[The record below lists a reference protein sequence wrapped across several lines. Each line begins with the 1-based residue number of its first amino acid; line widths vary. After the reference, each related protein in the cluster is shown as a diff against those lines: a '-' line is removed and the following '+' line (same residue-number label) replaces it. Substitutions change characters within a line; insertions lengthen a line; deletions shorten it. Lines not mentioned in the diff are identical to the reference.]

1 MLFFVVQIIA
11 EDGEP
16 FWCSLSGNNAEL
28 VLGIAFGCIDDTEI
42 LRSVVAVFPMGK
54 QEYILAFA
62 GLANLR
68 HSLLKMPSYGFA
80 VTIHPQRVSAI
91 CKDTIVWRGGRG
103 VVLWWL
109 VISPATKE
117 NYRHD
122 GQ

>member
-1 MLFFVVQIIA
+1 MLCFVTLIVA
-11 EDGEP
+11 DEGEP
-16 FWCSLSGNNAEL
+16 FGRRFSKNEIEL
-28 VLGIAFGCIDDTEI
+28 VMGIAIGRIDDTEI

-54 QEYILAFA
+54 QEHILAFA

-68 HSLLKMPSYGFA
+68 HSLLKMPFYGFA